1 MLKKSLTPK
10 HYLLSLALMVSLG
23 LISTA
28 CSQVSSTS
36 ALPTATVSSATLPAQ
51 TSASATPSAPTPDSP
66 TATVSSATLPAPTPA
81 SATPGAPTSGSPA
94 PTDQLRL
101 VLDPAQSEA
110 RYQAREQLANI
121 SFPTDAV
128 GTTKA
133 ISGTIVIDESGTIV
147 SQASKFVVDL
157 TTLKSDKA
165 QRDRFIQRNTLQT
178 DTYPT
183 AEFVPTQ
190 VVGLPSPLPTSG
202 PVTFQLVGDLTVYGV
217 THPTTWDVTAQVA
230 GQALTGSAS
239 TSVTFEDFNMTPPRV
254 PVVLSVEDNITL
266 IVDFNLVLD
275 TSGTS

>member
-10 HYLLSLALMVSLG
+10 RYVLSLALLISLG

-28 CSQVSSTS
+28 CSQASSTS
-36 ALPTATVSSATLPAQ
+36 VLPTATASSATLPAQ
-51 TSASATPSAPTPDSP
+51 SAASATLGVSTPDSP
-66 TATVSSATLPAPTPA
+66 TATVSSATLPAQTAA
-81 SATPGAPTSGSPA
+81 SATPSASTPGLPA
-94 PTDQLRL
+94 PAGQLRL
-101 VLDPAQSEA
+101 VLDPAKSEA

-133 ISGTIVIDESGTIV
+133 ISGTIVINPDGTIV

-202 PVTFQLVGDLTVYGV
+202 PLTFQLVGDLTVHGV
-217 THPTTWDVTAQVA
+217 THSTTWDVTAQIA
-230 GQALTGSAS
+230 GQSLTGSAS
-239 TSVTFEDFNMTPPRV
+239 TSVTFEDFGMTSPRV
-254 PVVLSVEDNITL
+254 PVVLSVEDNIKL
-266 IVDFNLVLD
+266 AVDFDLVLD
-275 TSGTS
+275 TSGTK

>member
-1 MLKKSLTPK
+1 MTNARLPLGTFSNPSCQPREQRDAGWGIWKGTRDPSPCRHPASLLHYLKKGSLPMLKKSLTPK

-190 VVGLPSPLPTSG
+190 VVGLP
-202 PVTFQLVGDLTVYGV
+202 
-217 THPTTWDVTAQVA
+217 A
-230 GQALTGSAS
+230 
-239 TSVTFEDFNMTPPRV
+239 R
-254 PVVLSVEDNITL
+254 
-266 IVDFNLVLD
+266 
-275 TSGTS
+275 